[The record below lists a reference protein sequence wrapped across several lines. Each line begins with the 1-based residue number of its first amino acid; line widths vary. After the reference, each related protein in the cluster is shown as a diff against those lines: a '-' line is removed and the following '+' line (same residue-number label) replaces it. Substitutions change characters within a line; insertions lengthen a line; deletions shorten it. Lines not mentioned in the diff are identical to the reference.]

1 MNFHRPEHERTL
13 KKALSRSVL
22 LFASVIFVSAC
33 SSRPITSS
41 PAVEAITEV
50 SKPASMAEPASTPT
64 RAAPAATP
72 QDKSPGNEPD
82 LFSMTPVIA
91 PVLSIEEYELVQR
104 PQSDPRFFEPVNGSA
119 DEILAKHATERV
131 EPVGIPKLAFLE
143 DGQRLWAEVT
153 AEATYEM
160 YQSGEYPE
168 DFQGVLISITQD
180 GEEIFTTKAPGLT
193 IDSFRGLWVYED
205 HWSIEVIRLE
215 EDTSRALTWGEIYKD
230 GQSLNERYGYA
241 EMFGFQL
248 MHDKPFYFYERDG
261 RIGAVYDGEEIPLG
275 YEQVLHYGCCSEGV
289 LNAIKY
295 KNMVS
300 FFALREGKWFYVEI
314 GVFE

>member
-1 MNFHRPEHERTL
+1 MKTHSPVQERTL
-13 KKALSRSVL
+13 KKALTRSVL
-22 LFASVIFVSAC
+22 LFALVIFVVAC
-33 SSRPITSS
+33 SSLPITSS
-41 PAVEAITEV
+41 PAVETVIEA
-50 SKPASMAEPASTPT
+50 SKPVSLAESASTPT
-64 RAAPAATP
+64 HPAAAATLP
-72 QDKSPGNEPD
+72 DKSQD
-82 LFSMTPVIA
+82 SLSDQVWMTPVIA
-91 PVLSIEEYELVQR
+91 PELSIEEYELVQR
-104 PQSDPRFFEPVNGSA
+104 PQSDRRFFKPVNGSD

-131 EPVGIPKLAFLE
+131 QPVGIPKLAFLE

-160 YQSGEYPE
+160 YQSGEFPE

-193 IDSFRGLWVYED
+193 TDSFRGLWVYED
-205 HWSIEVIRLE
+205 HWFIEVIRSV
-215 EDTSRALTWGEIYKD
+215 EDSSQALIWGEIYKD
-230 GQSLNERYGYA
+230 GQSLNERYGYT

-248 MHDKPFYFYERDG
+248 MHGKPFYFYERDG
-261 RIGAVYDGEEIPLG
+261 QIGAVYDGEEIPLG
-275 YEQVLHYGCCSEGV
+275 YDRVLHYGCCSVGT